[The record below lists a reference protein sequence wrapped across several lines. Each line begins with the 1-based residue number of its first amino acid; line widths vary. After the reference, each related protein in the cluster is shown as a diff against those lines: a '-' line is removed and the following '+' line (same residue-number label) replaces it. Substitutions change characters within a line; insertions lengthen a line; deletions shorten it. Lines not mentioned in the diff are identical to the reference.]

1 MWRLHCPINEN
12 HRTQSREKGSQQ
24 GFSLVEIMVAI
35 LLLTVGL
42 LALAK
47 MQTSAVASNAFGYQL
62 TQATFLAQDKL
73 EELRLLN
80 ECYLEVSA
88 KPQISW
94 TTADQDMV
102 NNYNSQ
108 LSDSVDNWV
117 ETDDPN
123 HPDDPADLVDIPN
136 EFSWQPATPD
146 HTNSDG
152 PGGVANPIDVTGATV
167 SSGGYT
173 RTWYVVED
181 RPMSKAKTI
190 RVRVTWRGKE
200 NRREVT
206 LDTVLSQ

>member
-12 HRTQSREKGSQQ
+12 HRSQSREKGSQQ
-24 GFSLVEIMVAI
+24 GFSLVEVMVAI

-94 TTADQDMV
+94 TTADQDV
-102 NNYNSQ
+102 VDNYNSQ
-108 LSDSVDNWV
+108 LSDSVDNWI
-117 ETDDPN
+117 ENDTDSDGIK
-123 HPDDPADLVDIPN
+123 DQ
-136 EFSWQPATPD
+136 FSWLAAPD
-146 HTNSDG
+146 HTNADG
-152 PGGVANPIDVTGATV
+152 PGAVANPIDVTGAAALA
-167 SSGGYT
+167 GGYT
-173 RTWYVVED
+173 RTWYGVS
-181 RPMSKAKTI
+181 RTRNI
-190 RVRVTWRGKE
+190 
-200 NRREVT
+200 T